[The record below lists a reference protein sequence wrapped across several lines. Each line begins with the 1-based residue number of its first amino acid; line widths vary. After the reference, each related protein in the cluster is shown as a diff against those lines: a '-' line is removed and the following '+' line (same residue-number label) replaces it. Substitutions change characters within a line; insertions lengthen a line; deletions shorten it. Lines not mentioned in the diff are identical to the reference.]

1 MASANVPWASQPA
14 PAPAPI
20 PTCWSFIPNA
30 NQLIAKSYY
39 DRNGLAY
46 HNWDHVNEMINRIPK
61 ELNNVDSWKKHLLI
75 EAIVWHDAVYQPG
88 AKNNEE
94 RSAELY
100 ASTIMTDP
108 ASAYMTDF
116 QTYPHPNKQII
127 NMILSTEHHV
137 PVDKGDML
145 QEVIIDLDLFGL
157 SLDWPDYINNGKKIF
172 KEFDISE
179 PLWREP
185 RQKWIEK
192 FLARDKIYQSGFFL
206 NRELR
211 ARYNLEKELYLL
223 KNKVPF
229 ITQP

>member
-1 MASANVPWASQPA
+1 MVSTSAPWISMPA
-14 PAPAPI
+14 PVTPKDGVG
-20 PTCWSFIPNA
+20 TMGFTS

-39 DRNGLAY
+39 DRNNLAY
-46 HNWDHVNEMINRIPK
+46 HNWDHVNDMISRIPK
-61 ELNNVDSWKKHLLI
+61 ELNNVDKWQKELLI
-75 EAIVWHDAVYQPG
+75 EAIVWHDAIYQPG
-88 AKNNEE
+88 ALNNEE

-100 ASTIMTDP
+100 GSVIMTNPKAMDD
-108 ASAYMTDF
+108 YLDLVN
-116 QTYPHPNKQII
+116 HPNKQII
-127 NMILSTEHHV
+127 NMILSTQHHYPIV
-137 PVDKGDML
+137 AGDML

-172 KEFDISE
+172 KEFDIGE
-179 PLWREP
+179 PHWREP
-185 RQKWIEK
+185 RQKWVEK

>member
-1 MASANVPWASQPA
+1 MANVNVPWSTTPSS
-14 PAPAPI
+14 
-20 PTCWSFIPNA
+20 PTITPVSSPNLGFTPM
-30 NQLIAKSYY
+30 QLIAKSYY
-39 DRNGLAY
+39 DRNNLDY
-46 HNWDHVNEMINRIPK
+46 HNWDHVNDMISRIPK
-61 ELNNVDSWKKHLLI
+61 ELRGDPRLPLLV

-88 AKNNEE
+88 ALNNEE
-94 RSAELY
+94 RSAELFG
-100 ASTIMTDP
+100 AAAVTDP
-108 ASAYMTDF
+108 SFARDDVFDMV
-116 QTYPHPNKQII
+116 PHQNKQII
-127 NMILSTEHHV
+127 NMILSTQHHYPIV
-137 PVDKGDML
+137 AGDML

-172 KEFDISE
+172 KEFDIGE
-179 PLWREP
+179 PHWREP
-185 RQKWIEK
+185 RQKWVEK